1 VARVLYVISRRNT
14 FTRIDR
20 EALAERHDV
29 VDYYQ
34 PAFRPHAAELWR
46 AVGACDVVV
55 GWFASWHTAL
65 ALRFARA
72 RRKPSVLIFGGF
84 DTANMPEI
92 GYGSQRGGLR
102 RRLVGSTANL
112 ATRLITNSDYS
123 LEEIERNVEGVD
135 PARVAVVH
143 HGIPDRFGEP
153 DGTPRER
160 LALTVGAV
168 YSVNLARK
176 GHRPFV
182 EAARALPDV
191 EFVLAGEWWDET
203 GERLAAEAA
212 PNVRVTGRLSDED
225 LDALFASAAVYVQAS
240 LHEGFGLS
248 LAEAMLAGAVPVVT
262 PAGALPEVVGETGVS
277 IAEPTPAAVAAGVRQ
292 ALELGPEAGRAA
304 RERIRSHFPY
314 EKRRDGLL
322 REVDRALAG
331 ERS

>member
-1 VARVLYVISRRNT
+1 
-14 FTRIDR
+14 
-20 EALAERHDV
+20 
-29 VDYYQ
+29 
-34 PAFRPHAAELWR
+34 
-46 AVGACDVVV
+46 
-55 GWFASWHTAL
+55 
-65 ALRFARA
+65 
-72 RRKPSVLIFGGF
+72 
-84 DTANMPEI
+84 M
-92 GYGSQRGGLR
+92 
-102 RRLVGSTANL
+102 
-112 ATRLITNSDYS
+112 RLITNSDYS

-160 LALTVGAV
+160 VALTVGAV

-182 EAARALPDV
+182 EAARELPDV

-225 LDALFASAAVYVQAS
+225 LDALFTSAAVYVQAS
-240 LHEGFGLS
+240 LHEGFGLL

-262 PAGALPEVVGETGVS
+262 PASALPEVVCETGVT

-292 ALELGPEAGRAA
+292 ALSWDPMQASPRASASAPTSRTRSGATACSA
-304 RERIRSHFPY
+304 RST
-314 EKRRDGLL
+314 
-322 REVDRALAG
+322 
-331 ERS
+331 ERSRASARSTRSLSKSAASVRLRGEALKARDRRTPMSQSQTLHCKRPPRRPATSSHCSRGWAPTP